1 LYYRQPGPF
10 FFETGR
16 RWEETYQEEERPVT
30 GLYRKALGFH
40 KIALQQDRTSDEA
53 PANAEDGISAEER
66 AKIAGRIEGILAENR
81 IKISPQ
87 ALAYTPKRR
96 GALLPV
102 ISNIAILTV
111 FALAGFVIFRLLNH
125 QEQFIAS
132 GQAAVQGAEN
142 QLIAAMKEEAD
153 RQLRSRDQAIL
164 DAQAKLQ
171 SLSQEKAQLR
181 TQTDSALKAKEQQ
194 LTAEFDRKL
203 AEEKD
208 RLDKQGLA
216 ADLQAQRLRDFE
228 AARRQEIDRQ
238 LAAARRQAET
248 DLAVRQKSITVL
260 ASQYQNDLDAAR
272 QQREQVQNDFTQRQQ
287 DVRAQ
292 AQTQQAAPQTA
303 PGAEED
309 LARLRAQ
316 REKEQLILDQL
327 LGGYSRVNAAL
338 QRKDYAEAQNGLD
351 SLRKFLQDPSIASL
365 PTILKRSSVEMFLI
379 DSLSDLIASRK
390 NAASADAAFAA
401 EAAAQLR
408 SVSDLVARGD
418 GLSKAGDPAG
428 ARDSYLQAMRVI
440 APVNRGY
447 QGLEDIRAADER
459 RGSQDAIAG
468 LGQAN
473 LFFQA
478 GNFLGSLSQ
487 YRQAVGLLLKNEA
500 LANQLTDNVMNAGYR
515 VLAADDLTALARL
528 RTDEQKKGAILRR
541 LQEIRSQYLAYS
553 ALPPQSSAG
562 KTAGDQS
569 LASLLQAKVLLRQ
582 ILDSDPV
589 RSQYP
594 HLGSDIESYFVA
606 LEEQGRADGR
616 MSAIQE
622 MASVLDRL
630 TGGSSPP
637 QAASTAMGSSKV
649 DPLVSLLDRLEQLLA
664 GK

>member
-16 RWEETYQEEERPVT
+16 RWEETYKEEERPVT

-40 KIALQQDRTSDEA
+40 KVALQQDRTSDEA

-102 ISNIAILTV
+102 ISNISILTV

-228 AARRQEIDRQ
+228 AARREEIDRQ
-238 LAAARRQAET
+238 LATARRQAET

-260 ASQYQNDLDAAR
+260 ASQYQNDLDSAR

-327 LGGYSRVNAAL
+327 LAGYSRVNAAL

-390 NAASADAAFAA
+390 NAASADAASAA

-418 GLSKAGDPAG
+418 GLSKAGDFAG
-428 ARDSYLQAMRVI
+428 ARDAYLQAMRVI

-487 YRQAVGLLLKNEA
+487 YRHAVGLLLKNEA

-515 VLAADDLTALARL
+515 VLAADDLTALAGL

-553 ALPPQSSAG
+553 ALPPQSSS
-562 KTAGDQS
+562 QS

-616 MSAIQE
+616 MGAIQE

-637 QAASTAMGSSKV
+637 QAASTATGSSKV